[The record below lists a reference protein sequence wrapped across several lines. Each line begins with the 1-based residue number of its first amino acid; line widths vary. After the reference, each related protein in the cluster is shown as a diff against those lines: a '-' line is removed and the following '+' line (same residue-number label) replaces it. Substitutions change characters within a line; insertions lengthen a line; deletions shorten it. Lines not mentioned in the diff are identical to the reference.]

1 MWGIGALY
9 DILNKM
15 RDTEVQPPIKSPG
28 FPGNFLD
35 QEGSQPTTPDEQGP
49 LSVPSNMK
57 KCSDQK
63 DRAPSNQSGGGVAD
77 ARWGLV
83 RQDLMTG

>member
-1 MWGIGALY
+1 MGGIGALY

-15 RDTEVQPPIKSPG
+15 RDTEVQPPIESPG
-28 FPGNFLD
+28 LPGNSLD
-35 QEGSQPTTPDEQGP
+35 QEGSQPATPDEQGP
-49 LSVPSNMK
+49 LSVPSDMK

-63 DRAPSNQSGGGVAD
+63 DGAPSDQSGGGVAD

-83 RQDLMTG
+83 RQDSMTG